1 MSYAPGSHL
10 VSSRLGYTHHGIYV
24 GNGEVVHYL
33 LDEGVTL
40 SDLEEFSCGN
50 AVWVRTHPGAPYS
63 GEECARRAL
72 SRLGEDQYNL
82 VFNNCEHFATWCAT
96 GEQRSPQVER
106 AAGGVA
112 AAAATAA
119 VRATATTAART
130 TLCKAAGTALT
141 VSGAGALLGGAGITA
156 GGVTTAAAA
165 VTGTAAAA
173 ALAPVAIAVTFVT
186 GIGALFALRD

>member
-112 AAAATAA
+112 AAAA
-119 VRATATTAART
+119 RT

-141 VSGAGALLGGAGITA
+141 VSGAGALLGGGITT
-156 GGVTTAAAA
+156 GGLTTASAA

>member
-1 MSYAPGSHL
+1 MPYAPGSHL
-10 VSSRLGYTHHGIYV
+10 VSSRFGYTHHGIYV

-40 SDLEEFSCGN
+40 SDLEEFSRGN
-50 AVWVRTHPGAPYS
+50 AVRVRTHPGAPYS

-72 SRLGEDQYNL
+72 SRLGEDEYNL

-141 VSGAGALLGGAGITA
+141 VSGAGALLGGITT
-156 GGVTTAAAA
+156 GGLTTAAA
-165 VTGTAAAA
+165 VTGTVAAA